1 MKQSPGAQ
9 SPASTDKP
17 NTLEGKSQRSR
28 SAALGSF
35 RSAPHL
41 PKQGALCSFA
51 LTQRAR
57 PVTRGR
63 RQAILLPVAAS
74 QRAAHQTPRPIQE
87 QRPGCQ
93 DRPAAILM
101 DTRPQATTPRRPD
114 MCWRRPRPTRRR
126 HPELWYDRRR
136 PPMWYMYHPR
146 DRRATPCARASKRT
160 HGPSSGRRTKNKT

>member
-41 PKQGALCSFA
+41 PKQGALCPASNSA
-51 LTQRAR
+51 RAAR
-57 PVTRGR
+57 DA
-63 RQAILLPVAAS
+63 RQKTGHLLPVAAS

-114 MCWRRPRPTRRR
+114 MCWRRPRPTPHL
-126 HPELWYDRRR
+126 HPELWYDKHPQQMWSTCRRR
-136 PPMWYMYHPR
+136 
-146 DRRATPCARASKRT
+146 DRAATPCARASKRT